1 MSDRDLQD
9 QVITA
14 LADAKFRSSPQWL
27 DRNLADP
34 ARVEKFARFLARHF
48 YYERI
53 VHFFKYSG
61 ALAGVTGPRPVA
73 ILAGREFNS
82 LLSGLTLGSTESA
95 ERVSQ
100 LVVEYVRSNEA
111 TAKVP
116 YLEDLLKYEQAM
128 MIAES
133 GPRVWRDAAG
143 GAGRAQA
150 GPEAGP
156 RPGRDTTGPAGAQG
170 EVFELGLGT
179 RMLAFGYDITAVLP
193 AILQSPGEI
202 PDAPPGPIRL
212 LVARS
217 PHGRVIV
224 AHSTAA
230 MEALLELA
238 DGQTSFAEMVKE
250 SGLDE
255 AELRDT
261 LDGLTEWGALRTS
274 VGS

>member
-1 MSDRDLQD
+1 VSDRDLQD

-14 LADAKFRSSPQWL
+14 LADAKFRTSPEWL
-27 DRNLADP
+27 SRNLADP

-61 ALAGVTGPRPVA
+61 ALAGLTGRRPEA
-73 ILAGREFNS
+73 ILACAAFKD
-82 LLSGLTLGSTESA
+82 LLSNLTLGSHESA
-95 ERVSQ
+95 GDVAG
-100 LVVEYVRSNEA
+100 LVVEYVQATEA
-111 TAKVP
+111 KPAIP
-116 YLEDLLKYEQAM
+116 YIRDLLEYERAM

-133 GPRVWRDAAG
+133 GPRVWRDAADSGPG
-143 GAGRAQA
+143 GAPDVGAA
-150 GPEAGP
+150 
-156 RPGRDTTGPAGAQG
+156 AGALG
-170 EVFELGLGT
+170 VFELGHGT
-179 RMLAFGYDITAVLP
+179 RLLDLQYDITAVLP
-193 AILQSPGEI
+193 LILKFSGDLPL
-202 PDAPPGPIRL
+202 PPQTPIRL

-230 MEALLELA
+230 VEALLELA
-238 DGQTSFAEMVKE
+238 DGQTSFPEMVE
-250 SGLDE
+250 TSGLDE

-261 LDGLTEWGALRTS
+261 LDGLTEWGALRVS